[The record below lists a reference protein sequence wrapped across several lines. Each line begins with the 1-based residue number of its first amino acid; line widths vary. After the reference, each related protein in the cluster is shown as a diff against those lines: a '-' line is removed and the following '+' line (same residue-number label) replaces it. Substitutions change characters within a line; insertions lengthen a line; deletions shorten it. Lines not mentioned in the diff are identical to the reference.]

1 MRINWSLMAIC
12 ALSLAVPAGAHHS
25 HGNYSDAFAD
35 IEGVVREVHLLVPHS
50 WLYIEVTSDA
60 GEDQI
65 WAVEATGRTGLE
77 QVGITR
83 GYLNPGDAVT
93 LRCHPV
99 RDGSN
104 GCLLGFLKAPDGS
117 VKDWDGGNAP
127 PPSDF

>member
-60 GEDQI
+60 GEGQI

-83 GYLNPGDAVT
+83 
-93 LRCHPV
+93 
-99 RDGSN
+99 
-104 GCLLGFLKAPDGS
+104 
-117 VKDWDGGNAP
+117 
-127 PPSDF
+127 